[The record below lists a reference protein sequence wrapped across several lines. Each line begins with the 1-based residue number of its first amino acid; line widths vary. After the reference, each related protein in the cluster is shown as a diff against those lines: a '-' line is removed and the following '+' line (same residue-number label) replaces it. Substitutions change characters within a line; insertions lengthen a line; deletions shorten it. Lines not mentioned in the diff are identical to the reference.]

1 MPMTTQDLL
10 DKITQLPE
18 RPIDVPTAP
27 PIELVAFVVRWNRGL
42 RQWKTTT
49 LADFAR
55 VSVSTVE
62 RIERGE
68 RVSDDALDRI
78 AQAFGYEAGYFTAPR
93 LPLGAEEAAASLVE
107 TYSHLEIVPVGPMTT
122 HRAVRDA
129 ARCDAVLIHRPE
141 VSDVYDDDIAG
152 LQEWLDLASFI
163 LSDIA
168 DPPPSERGRRDL
180 YNDILAY
187 VGDLEQRGLTVL
199 SGVMPAPQ
207 DRFPDWKVAVVSI
220 TPRLTDPGAAKR
232 RHLMV
237 DRRVVTLPSGPKT
250 T

>member
-1 MPMTTQDLL
+1 MLMTTQDLL
-10 DKITQLPE
+10 DNITQLPQ
-18 RPIDVPTAP
+18 RPVDVPTVP

-68 RVSDDALDRI
+68 RVSDEALDRI
-78 AQAFGYEAGYFTAPR
+78 AQSFGYGAGYFTTPR
-93 LPLGAEEAAASLVE
+93 LPLGAEATATSVVE
-107 TYSHLEIVPVGPMTT
+107 TYSNLEIVPVAPMKT

-129 ARCDAVLIHRPE
+129 ARCDAFLIYRPE
-141 VSDVYDDDIAG
+141 VPEAYDDDIEN

-168 DPPPSERGRRDL
+168 ERLPSERGRRDL
-180 YNDILAY
+180 YNDILTC
-187 VGDLEQRGLTVL
+187 VGNLERRGLTVL

-207 DRFPDWKVAVVSI
+207 DRLPDWKVAVISV

-237 DRRVVTLPSGPKT
+237 DRRVVALPSGRIT

>member
-1 MPMTTQDLL
+1 MTTQDLL
-10 DKITQLPE
+10 NKITQLPE
-18 RPIDVPTAP
+18 RPVDVPTTP

-78 AQAFGYEAGYFTAPR
+78 AQAFGYDAGYFTAPR
-93 LPLGAEEAAASLVE
+93 LPLGADEAAASLVD
-107 TYSHLEIVPVGPMTT
+107 TYSHLEIVPVVPMTT

-141 VSDVYDDDIAG
+141 VPEAYDDDIAG

-163 LSDIA
+163 LSDIVG
-168 DPPPSERGRRDL
+168 PPPSERGRRDL
-180 YNDILAY
+180 YNDILTC
-187 VGDLEQRGLTVL
+187 VGNLERRGLTVL

-207 DRFPDWKVAVVSI
+207 DRLPDWKVAVVSI

-237 DRRVVTLPSGPKT
+237 DRRVVALPSWPT
-250 T
+250 TT

>member
-1 MPMTTQDLL
+1 MLMTTQDLL
-10 DKITQLPE
+10 NKITQLPE
-18 RPIDVPTAP
+18 RPVDVPTTP

-78 AQAFGYEAGYFTAPR
+78 AQAFGYDAGYFTAPR
-93 LPLGAEEAAASLVE
+93 LPLGADEAAASLVD
-107 TYSHLEIVPVGPMTT
+107 TYSHLEIVPVVPMTT

-141 VSDVYDDDIAG
+141 VPEAYDDDIAG

-163 LSDIA
+163 LSDIVG
-168 DPPPSERGRRDL
+168 PPPSERGRRDL
-180 YNDILAY
+180 YNDILTC
-187 VGDLEQRGLTVL
+187 VGNLERRGLTVL

-207 DRFPDWKVAVVSI
+207 DRLPDWKVAVVSI

-237 DRRVVTLPSGPKT
+237 DRRVVALPSWPT
-250 T
+250 TT

>member
-1 MPMTTQDLL
+1 MTTQDLL

-18 RPIDVPTAP
+18 RPVDVPTAP

-42 RQWKTTT
+42 RQWKTMT

-78 AQAFGYEAGYFTAPR
+78 AQAFGYEAGYFTMPR
-93 LPLGAEEAAASLVE
+93 LPLGAEETAVSLVE
-107 TYSHLEIVPVGPMTT
+107 TYAYLEIVRIGPMTT
-122 HRAVRDA
+122 HRAIRDA
-129 ARCDAVLIHRPE
+129 ARCDAMLIHRPE
-141 VSDVYDDDIAG
+141 VPAGYDDDIAG

-168 DPPPSERGRRDL
+168 ESLPSERGRRDL
-180 YNDILAY
+180 YNDILTCI
-187 VGDLEQRGLTVL
+187 GNLERRGLTVL

-207 DRFPDWKVAVVSI
+207 HRLPDWKVAVISI
-220 TPRLTDPGAAKR
+220 TLRFTDPGAVQR
-232 RHLMV
+232 RHLMI
-237 DRRVVTLPSGPKT
+237 DRRVVALSSGPT
-250 T
+250 AT

>member
-1 MPMTTQDLL
+1 MTTQDLL
-10 DKITQLPE
+10 NKITQLPE
-18 RPIDVPTAP
+18 RPVDVPTTP

-78 AQAFGYEAGYFTAPR
+78 AQAFGYDAGYFTAPR
-93 LPLGAEEAAASLVE
+93 LPLGADEAAASLVD
-107 TYSHLEIVPVGPMTT
+107 TYSHLEIVPVVPMTT

-141 VSDVYDDDIAG
+141 VPEAYNDDIAG

-163 LSDIA
+163 LSDIVE
-168 DPPPSERGRRDL
+168 PPPSERGRRDL
-180 YNDILAY
+180 YNDILTC
-187 VGDLEQRGLTVL
+187 VGNLERRGLTVL

-207 DRFPDWKVAVVSI
+207 DRLPDWKVAVVSI

-237 DRRVVTLPSGPKT
+237 DRRVVALPSWPT
-250 T
+250 TT